1 MPLLDKHIK
10 VVYNNDN
17 QSTHV
22 CGGEKMPKV
31 SIISGAYN
39 LSACYSFDKSISSIL
54 EQTFSD
60 FEFIICDDGS
70 QDNTYELLCAYA
82 EKDARIKLIRNES
95 NMGLAASLNRC
106 IAEAKGEYIARHDCD
121 DYAAP
126 DRLEKQVEYLDS
138 HSEISV
144 LGTNAYLFDE
154 NGVWGEMHFPVEI
167 SKKDFLFCSP
177 HQHGSVVF
185 RKEVL
190 EKANGYRVAKET
202 RRTEDYDLFMR
213 IHLFAKSANLPELL
227 YYFCEDKNTLA
238 RRKYRYRID
247 EAKVRYKGF
256 KQLGLLPGGFF
267 YVIKPLIVGLIPAR
281 LLVWLKN
288 KFLKRKKQQTNKEKD
303 KL

>member
-1 MPLLDKHIK
+1 
-10 VVYNNDN
+10 
-17 QSTHV
+17 
-22 CGGEKMPKV
+22 
-31 SIISGAYN
+31 
-39 LSACYSFDKSISSIL
+39 
-54 EQTFSD
+54 
-60 FEFIICDDGS
+60 
-70 QDNTYELLCAYA
+70 
-82 EKDARIKLIRNES
+82 
-95 NMGLAASLNRC
+95 MGLAASLNRC

-267 YVIKPLIVGLIPAR
+267 YVIKPLIVGLIPAK
-281 LLVWLKN
+281 LLAWLKN